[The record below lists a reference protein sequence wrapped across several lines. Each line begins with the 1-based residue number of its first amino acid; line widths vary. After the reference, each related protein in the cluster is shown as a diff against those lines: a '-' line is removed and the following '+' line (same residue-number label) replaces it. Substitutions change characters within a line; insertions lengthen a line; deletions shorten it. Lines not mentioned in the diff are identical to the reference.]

1 MASPAMTFSRSLIA
15 NLAANDIRDIVLCPG
30 SRSGPLAHALAE
42 AAEGIVPGAPGIRL
56 HVRIDERAAGF
67 LALGLAIANGA
78 SAVVTT
84 SGTAVGN
91 LLPAIMEAHHSGI
104 RLFAITADRPFDLR
118 ATGANQTTDQRKI
131 LEPFVRLARD
141 VMRPGPGRDLDAEAA
156 DVVREAV
163 ARSIGARSIGA
174 GPALPG
180 LGTGP
185 VHLNVQFAEPLGPG
199 RGPWPVALAA
209 DLTFEPEASVRP
221 LPKIE
226 RGVVIAGDRAGP
238 AAATIAAARGWPLLA
253 EPTSGARAGAAVV
266 PGYAALL
273 ATDEGRA
280 LIEEAEFVLLI
291 GRATLSRGVR
301 ALIDGAATLWVAR
314 HGSPWREAPV
324 AAEVVVPDVPFD
336 WIRAAGT
343 SVEGR
348 PWLARWLAL
357 AAEPDISTWGI
368 EAIASAVLAS
378 VGEAPL
384 VVGSSRA
391 IRAVDAVLPSAPKRD
406 DRRILAN
413 RGLAGIDGTLSTA
426 SGLALG
432 LDASVT
438 ALVGDLTFLHDAGG
452 LLVGPLERRPSL
464 RIVVVNDNGGG
475 IFSTIEHAG
484 ADPDAFARVF
494 TTPHG
499 LDLGAVANAYGAS
512 HARVADVEGLRRAL
526 ANPPVGVEV
535 IEAALP

>member
-1 MASPAMTFSRSLIA
+1 MTFSRALIA
-15 NLAANDIRDIVLCPG
+15 NLAANDVRDIVLCPG

-42 AAEGIVPGAPGIRL
+42 AAEGIVPGTPGIRL

-131 LEPFVRLARD
+131 LGPFVRLARD
-141 VMRPGPGRDLDAEAA
+141 VMPPGPGRDLDAEAA
-156 DVVREAV
+156 ALAREAV
-163 ARSIGARSIGA
+163 ARSVGARSICA
-174 GPALPG
+174 GPTLPG

-185 VHLNVQFAEPLGPG
+185 VHLNLQFAEPLGPS
-199 RGPWPVALAA
+199 RGLWPTAVAA
-209 DLTFEPEASVRP
+209 DLTFEPEASVP
-221 LPKIE
+221 ALPTVE

-253 EPTSGARAGAAVV
+253 EPTSGARAGTAVV

-273 ATDEGRA
+273 ATDEGKA
-280 LIEEAEFVLLI
+280 LIEETDFVLLI

-301 ALIDGAATLWVAR
+301 ALVDGAATLWVAR

-324 AAEVVVPDVPFD
+324 GAEVVIPDVPFD
-336 WIRAAGT
+336 WIRAEGAPVEGVP
-343 SVEGR
+343 VEGR
-348 PWLARWLAL
+348 AWLARWLAR
-357 AAEPDISTWGI
+357 AAEPEVATWGI
-368 EAIASAVLAS
+368 EAIASTVLAS
-378 VGEAPL
+378 VGETPL

-391 IRAVDAVLPSAPKRD
+391 IRAVDAVLPGAPTR
-406 DRRILAN
+406 DRRMILAN

-475 IFSTIEHAG
+475 IFSGIEHAG
-484 ADPDAFARVF
+484 ADRDAFARVF

-499 LDLGAVANAYGAS
+499 VDLGAVANAYGAS
-512 HARVADVEGLRRAL
+512 HARVGDVEGLRRVL

-535 IEAALP
+535 VEAALP